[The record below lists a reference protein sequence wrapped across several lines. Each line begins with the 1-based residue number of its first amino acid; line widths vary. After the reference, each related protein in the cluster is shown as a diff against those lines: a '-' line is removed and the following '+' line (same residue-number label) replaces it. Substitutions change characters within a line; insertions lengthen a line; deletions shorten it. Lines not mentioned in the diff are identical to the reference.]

1 MILSKRLTLFS
12 FEGRIVDAS
21 YNAVLKLWQTT
32 SLIFD
37 MVELILIYMRVGKSL
52 ILASS
57 RIMKTRWKE
66 KKESDVQYPLNWLNL
81 ISATV

>member
-32 SLIFD
+32 SLILD
-37 MVELILIYMRVGKSL
+37 MIKFILNYKRVGRGL
-52 ILASS
+52 IIASS
-57 RIMKTRWKE
+57 RIMKTRWKI

>member
-32 SLIFD
+32 SLILD
-37 MVELILIYMRVGKSL
+37 MIEFILNYKRVCRGL
-52 ILASS
+52 FIASS
-57 RIMKTRWKE
+57 RIMKTRWKI